1 MHCIPMPVSLVPNPT
16 LISICFHAPLF
27 LLPTFLLKDV
37 LALGIGK
44 SSSNSLSTFCY
55 LSAQRDS
62 LCQLVDSRLAAE
74 VRLLGGVLHAA
85 QDDRQHHAGDQEDP
99 YAVNCYFQV
108 VWRCWIFLFLF
119 RSWIAGFREGII
131 MPQS

>member
-1 MHCIPMPVSLVPNPT
+1 MRFGLT
-16 LISICFHAPLF
+16 LIHAPSKQSSHQ
-27 LLPTFLLKDV
+27 KDV
-37 LALGIGK
+37 LASCFGK

-74 VRLLGGVLHAA
+74 VGLLGGVLHAA

-108 VWRCWIFLFLF
+108 VWRCRIFFLFF
-119 RSWIAGFREGII
+119 RSWIAGFQEGTIT
-131 MPQS
+131 PQS

>member
-1 MHCIPMPVSLVPNPT
+1 M
-16 LISICFHAPLF
+16 
-27 LLPTFLLKDV
+27 
-37 LALGIGK
+37 LALGFGK

-62 LCQLVDSRLAAE
+62 LCQLVDSGLAAE

-85 QDDRQHHAGDQEDP
+85 QDDCQHHAGDQEDP

-108 VWRCWIFLFLF
+108 VWRCGKFLFLF
-119 RSWIAGFREGII
+119 RSWIAGFWEGII